1 MSRGQA
7 PREPGGPGRRWIIHV
22 DMDAF
27 YAAVEQLDHPE
38 YRGKPV
44 IVGADPQGGKGRGVV
59 SACSYE
65 ARRFGVRSAL
75 PISQAYRLCPGAI
88 YVRPRMERYEEM
100 SRRVFAVLRSVTDLV
115 EPLSIDEAF
124 LDVTGSQ
131 KLFGDAET
139 IGRRLKA
146 RIQEATGLVAS
157 VGIAPNK
164 FLAKIASDLGKPDGF
179 VVVPHGGEAAFLRPL
194 PLFRLW
200 GVGPKTEARLARL
213 GLRTIGDL
221 AAFPRPTLE
230 DLLGEAG
237 GHLADLA
244 HGVDDREVVPWE
256 AAKSIGAETTFGED
270 TDDPERLRET
280 LLALA
285 DRVAHRL
292 RDEGYRAGTVTLK
305 YRDSTF
311 TTLTRAMT
319 LGEPTDV
326 SGALYRA
333 ALALLE
339 RVPRR
344 QRKVR
349 LLGVSAS
356 RLLPAAGTAEQ
367 LSLFGG
373 RRERSRSLERAVDAI
388 RERFGEDAIRRA
400 ALAPAAGAPEN
411 APGPRTA
418 GRRARRRPGA
428 PH

>member
-7 PREPGGPGRRWIIHV
+7 PRAPGGAGRRWILHV

-38 YRGKPV
+38 CRGKPV
-44 IVGADPQGGKGRGVV
+44 IVGADPRGGKGRGVV
-59 SACSYE
+59 AACSYE

-75 PISQAYRLCPGAI
+75 PISQAYRLCPAAI

-100 SRRVFAVLRSVTDLV
+100 SHQVFAILRSVTDLV

-131 KLFGDAET
+131 RLFGDADT
-139 IGRRLKA
+139 MGRRLKA
-146 RIQEATGLVAS
+146 QIREATGLVAS
-157 VGIAPNK
+157 VGVAPNK

-200 GVGPKTEARLARL
+200 GVGPKTEARLTRL

-221 AAFPRPTLE
+221 AACPRATLE

-244 HGVDDREVVPWE
+244 HGIDDREVVPWE
-256 AAKSIGAETTFGED
+256 AAKSIGAETTFRED
-270 TDDPERLRET
+270 TDDADRLRKT

-285 DRVAHRL
+285 DRVAQRL

-305 YRDSTF
+305 HRDSTF

-326 SGALYRA
+326 TGVLYRA
-333 ALALLE
+333 ALGLLE

-344 QRKVR
+344 HRKVR

-356 RLLPAAGTAEQ
+356 RLVPAAGAAEQ
-367 LSLFGG
+367 LTLFGG
-373 RRERSRSLERAVDAI
+373 RRERSRSLDRAVDAI
-388 RERFGEDAIRRA
+388 RKRFGEDAIRRA
-400 ALAPAAGAPEN
+400 ALTPATAPEN

-418 GRRARRRPGA
+418 GRRARRGPAGG
-428 PH
+428 H

>member
-1 MSRGQA
+1 
-7 PREPGGPGRRWIIHV
+7 
-22 DMDAF
+22 MDAF

-44 IVGADPQGGKGRGVV
+44 IVGADPRGGKGRGVV

-65 ARRFGVRSAL
+65 ARRSGVRSAL

-131 KLFGDAET
+131 KLFGEAET

-146 RIQEATGLVAS
+146 RVREATGLVAS

-200 GVGPKTEARLARL
+200 GVGPKTEARLKRL

-221 AAFPRPTLE
+221 AACPRPTLE
-230 DLLGEAG
+230 ALLGEAG
-237 GHLADLA
+237 THLADLA
-244 HGVDDREVVPWE
+244 HGIDEREVVPWE

-270 TDDPERLRET
+270 TDDPDRLRKT
-280 LLALA
+280 LLGLT

-292 RDEGYRAGTVTLK
+292 RDEGYRAGTLTLK

-356 RLLPAAGTAEQ
+356 RLLPAGGAAEQ
-367 LSLFGG
+367 LTLFGG

-400 ALAPAAGAPEN
+400 ALAPAAGAPGN

-418 GRRARRRPGA
+418 GRRARRG
-428 PH
+428 